1 MTRRL
6 LIPALACLVAGLAG
20 CSRTSRD
27 SVVLSA
33 LCFPPTPDTNGLCA
47 FSSGTCSQVLA
58 NGHLFVDLAVSPGGT
73 LEYPIQIDNLRVD
86 NSDTSTG
93 RTNSNT
99 AFVEQFDMRYVSTG
113 LSIPAASVNAAHT
126 VPTSGSTVAVVTL
139 IPSSVAAAL
148 APALP
153 AGGAEAL
160 IEVKARGHY
169 ADGSDFDTAEFPVPV
184 TITLGDP
191 AVAAIFSCP
200 TGTTSHS
207 CPQIGQTAV
216 TTKCQ

>member
-6 LIPALACLVAGLAG
+6 LIPAFACLVVGMTG
-20 CSRTSRD
+20 CSRSNRD
-27 SVVLSA
+27 SVQLSA

-86 NSDTSTG
+86 NSDTTAG

-99 AFVEQFDMRYVSTG
+99 AFVEQFDMRYVATG
-113 LSIPAASVNAAHT
+113 LNVPAASVNAAHT

-148 APALP
+148 SPVLP
-153 AGGAEAL
+153 AGGAEML
-160 IEVKARGHY
+160 IDVKARGHY
-169 ADGSDFDTAEFPVPV
+169 ADGTEFDTAEFPVPV
-184 TITLGDP
+184 TITQGDP
-191 AVAAIFSCP
+191 RILAEFTCP
-200 TGTTSHS
+200 TGTTSQS